1 MAETSTVRSASIGI
15 LVLPVVKDALEAAAK
30 SDRRSVA
37 SYIETVL
44 VAELERTGFLPK
56 GAAE

>member
-1 MAETSTVRSASIGI
+1 MSDSPSTRSASIGI
-15 LVLPVVKDALEAAAK
+15 RVLPIVKEALEAAAK
-30 SDRRSVA
+30 ADRRSVA

-44 VAELERTGFLPK
+44 VADLEAKGFLPK